1 MSKNF
6 DRMLDLVYTFFDTRN
21 DPDQISV
28 TEDQRE
34 KLNQIHSATL
44 SELANED
51 GPIVWILL
59 IPTNTDVMLRFL
71 SGAISER
78 QLLDL
83 TQPKDEYQSVYLCS
97 ASVLPEFRKQG
108 LAKKVTIEAINS
120 IRAQHTITTLYYWP
134 FSGEGR
140 VLANSIANELGL
152 ELLERTDQP
161 NLA

>member
-6 DRMLDLVYTFFDTRN
+6 DRMLDLVNTFFDTRN

-28 TEDQRE
+28 TEEQRE

-44 SELANED
+44 SELANAD

-59 IPTNTDVMLRFL
+59 IPTNTDVMRRFL
-71 SGAISER
+71 SSAISER

-83 TQPKDEYQSVYLCS
+83 TQPGDGYQSVYLCS